1 MYNIDQKVKYQE
13 IIDRLTVINQEIQ
26 DLEKNIIALEN
37 LMNKSIVVN
46 NSAFKNETIIGI
58 KKNIKYC
65 NLSIVNNL
73 IPIINKRIYK

>member
-1 MYNIDQKVKYQE
+1 MYNTNQKVKYQE
-13 IIDRLTVINQEIQ
+13 IIDRLTVINQKIQ
-26 DLEKNIIALEN
+26 DLDKNIIVLEN
-37 LMNKSIVVN
+37 LMNKSIVIN
-46 NSAFKNETIIGI
+46 NSTFKKETIMEI